1 MKGALITG
9 GGKRIGRAIVTALA
23 GDGWFVH
30 IHYNQSRAEAEETL
44 GAVTGAG
51 GEGRTVRADLGDV
64 AGVEGLVADCAAAG
78 PPLGLL
84 VNNAALF
91 EYDTAGTVTAES
103 WERHQRVNLKA
114 PLLLARDFAALIPDG
129 GEGCIVN
136 LIDNKVFALNP
147 DFLSYTV
154 TKVALRGLTETLA
167 MAYAPRLRVCG
178 IAPGITLISGRQT
191 PESFARAH
199 GMNPLERGCSL
210 DQIVGALRFILATA
224 SLTGQIITVD
234 GGQSLQHLPRDVAFL
249 RKDAPGDGPGDE
261 KG

>member
-9 GGKRIGRAIVTALA
+9 GGKRIGRAIATALA

-30 IHYNQSRAEAEETL
+30 IHYNQSEAEAEEAL
-44 GAVTGAG
+44 SAVTGAG
-51 GEGRTVRADLGDV
+51 GEGRVVRADLED
-64 AGVEGLVADCAAAG
+64 AASVEGLVADCAAAG

-91 EYDTAGTVTAES
+91 EYDTAGTVTAGS
-103 WERHQRVNLKA
+103 WERHQRINLKA
-114 PLLLARDFAALIPDG
+114 PLLLARDFAALIPEGGPEG

-154 TKVALRGLTETLA
+154 TKVGLRGLTEALA
-167 MAYAPRLRVCG
+167 MAYAPRIRVCG
-178 IAPGITLISGRQT
+178 IAPGVTLISGAQT
-191 PESFARAH
+191 PESFAHAH

-210 DQIVGALRFILATA
+210 DQIVGALRFILATP
-224 SLTGQIITVD
+224 SLTGQIITID
-234 GGQSLQHLPRDVAFL
+234 GGQSLQRLPRDVAFL
-249 RKDAPGDGPGDE
+249 GKDDKE
-261 KG
+261 